1 MSGRI
6 KFRAYADAS
15 CCFWVEVRVFENRRD
30 MCRDIRRCAG
40 AGEPREAHHKRFQ
53 TAGQVN
59 GATFYRGGKK
69 TGAFAV
75 MWLNRKDILKTP
87 SEIAA
92 HEATHAALRY
102 FERRGWPVC
111 LHQETRDGA
120 PDVHERRLEER
131 LAYAVG
137 RINKYLTR
145 GLFRC
150 GVWK

>member
-92 HEATHAALRY
+92 HEATHAPFAISSAEAGRFVCTKKPGMAHRTFTSVALRN
-102 FERRGWPVC
+102 GWP
-111 LHQETRDGA
+111 TR
-120 PDVHERRLEER
+120 
-131 LAYAVG
+131 
-137 RINKYLTR
+137 
-145 GLFRC
+145 
-150 GVWK
+150 